1 VASWRQSLARTF
13 GLAAQPGP
21 VVATPTDAI
30 PANPNSLGEGLGLS
44 GNVGAFANFMSGI
57 GTARD
62 ASFWDTWTRPRML
75 TDEQRRYMGRN
86 GLIRNAV
93 LELYP
98 TECTREGWSVTV
110 TDPAVEDPAA
120 LSKGIEQYEER
131 PGIASRS
138 TIADAMRRALQ
149 YGDAIVLL
157 GIDDGAKDFSQP
169 VNAESI
175 AAIHWAKVVDRRDFT
190 YGQIAGPESIH
201 FGEPEW
207 FDVQDITSILPEGM
221 RFGDQGNY
229 SSGATF
235 KADVPHAMRFHRSRV
250 LRFTAA
256 DALSVLDTLQ
266 DSLASYFTGTAGLT
280 SSMREHSVGMWEIKN
295 WFDTKLSSW
304 ADHAR
309 SFLDRATRSK
319 SSVNAIIVDADKEK
333 FSYIPRNVS
342 GLADLINPVMVWI
355 SAAMR
360 APNTKLW
367 GVSPGGFGTGESERE
382 DFAESVR
389 VWQARWLA
397 AQLGR
402 LHDLILHAADGP
414 SPAHYVKPEFRE
426 LVFADLSPSDEIE
439 QQDLVNKQIDALV
452 KLVDA
457 GFITPE
463 EGVASIPETAQ
474 FQVKL
479 DKAMRAKRA
488 IEGDVAKVEPM
499 LVGIFTSLV
508 AGGKSP
514 GLIVQVNTREITPDQ
529 ARTAMRIADPD
540 RFRGPAGEA
549 DLLALFP
556 DFPPDLGPPTGPTD
570 PLSPGALPEL
580 PGGAPDI
587 QETDEPE
594 PDPVALAFSNDPLP
608 SDTAPASVIA
618 RELSEQTGHK
628 IPTGRVSKL
637 AKVNEDGIA
646 RIRSW
651 SMLGGKAVHSRA
663 EVMREL
669 ANANGMLPEPDA
681 LSE

>member
-1 VASWRQSLARTF
+1 
-13 GLAAQPGP
+13 
-21 VVATPTDAI
+21 
-30 PANPNSLGEGLGLS
+30 
-44 GNVGAFANFMSGI
+44 MSGI

-98 TECTREGWSVTV
+98 TECTREGWSVTI

-120 LSKGIEQYEER
+120 VSRGIEQYEER
-131 PGIASRS
+131 SGIASRAM
-138 TIADAMRRALQ
+138 IADAMRRALQ

-157 GIDDGAKDFSQP
+157 GIDDGASDFSLP
-169 VNAESI
+169 VNAETIKS
-175 AAIHWAKVVDRRDFT
+175 IHWAKVVDRRDFT

-235 KADVPHAMRFHRSRV
+235 AADVPHAMRFHRSRV

-402 LHDLILHAADGP
+402 LHDLILHAQDGP
-414 SPAHYVKPEFRE
+414 SPGYYVKPEFRE

-452 KLVDA
+452 KLAEA

-463 EGVASIPETAQ
+463 EGAASVPETAQ
-474 FQVKL
+474 FQIKL
-479 DKAMRAKRA
+479 NTALRTKRA

-499 LVGIFTSLV
+499 LVGIFTALV

-514 GLIVQVNTREITPDQ
+514 GLIVQVNQRAITPEQ

-540 RFRGPAGEA
+540 RFRGPTGEQ
-549 DLLALFP
+549 DLLTLFP
-556 DFPPDLGPPTGPTD
+556 DLPPEPPPIAAAA
-570 PLSPGALPEL
+570 PLPGVAPALPGTDL
-580 PGGAPDI
+580 DI
-587 QETDEPE
+587 EATDEPE

-618 RELSEQTGHK
+618 RELTEQTGHK

-637 AKVNEDGIA
+637 AKPDEDGNA

-669 ANANGMLPEPDA
+669 ANANGMLPEPEPDA
-681 LSE
+681 

>member
-1 VASWRQSLARTF
+1 MASWRDSLARAF
-13 GLAAQPGP
+13 SRPAPAPVLA
-21 VVATPTDAI
+21 TDAI
-30 PANPNSLGEGLGLS
+30 PSNPNALGEGLGS

-98 TECTREGWSVTV
+98 TECTREGWSVTI
-110 TDPAVEDPAA
+110 TDPAVQDPAA
-120 LSKGIEQYEER
+120 LSKGIEQYEAR
-131 PGIASRS
+131 PGIASRA

-157 GIDDGAKDFSQP
+157 GIDDGVSDFSQP
-169 VNAESI
+169 VNVDAIKS
-175 AAIHWAKVVDRRDFT
+175 IHWAKVVDRRDFT
-190 YGQIAGPESIH
+190 YGQIAGPESLH

-207 FDVQDITSILPEGM
+207 FDVQDITSVLPEGM

-235 KADVPHAMRFHRSRV
+235 NSDIPHAMRFHRSRV

-280 SSMREHSVGMWEIKN
+280 SSMREHSVGMWEVKN

-389 VWQARWLA
+389 VWQMRWLA
-397 AQLGR
+397 SQLGR
-402 LHDLILHAADGP
+402 LHDLILRAADGP
-414 SPAHYVKPEFRE
+414 SPAHYVPAEFRE

-452 KLVDA
+452 KLVEA
-457 GFITPE
+457 GLITPE

-479 DKAMRAKRA
+479 DTALRAKRA
-488 IEGDVAKVEPM
+488 LEGETVKIEPM
-499 LVGIFTSLV
+499 LVGIFTALV

-514 GLIVQVNTREITPDQ
+514 GLLVQVNQRQITPIQ
-529 ARTAMRIADPD
+529 ARTSLRAADRE
-540 RFRGPAGEA
+540 RFRGPEGEA
-549 DLLALFP
+549 ELLEMFP
-556 DFPPDLGPPTGPTD
+556 DFPPPDLPPD
-570 PLSPGALPEL
+570 PAAEPLPGAAPAL
-580 PGGAPDI
+580 PGIDLDI
-587 QETDEPE
+587 EETDEPE
-594 PDPVALAFSNDPLP
+594 PDPVALAFSHDPLP

-618 RELSEQTGHK
+618 RELTEQTGHK
-628 IPTGRVSKL
+628 IPTGRVSRL
-637 AKVNEDGIA
+637 AKPDAEGNV

-669 ANANGMLPEPDA
+669 ANANGMLSEPDA
-681 LSE
+681 PSE

>member
-1 VASWRQSLARTF
+1 VASWRESLARAF
-13 GLAAQPGP
+13 NRPAPGP
-21 VVATPTDAI
+21 VDATDAI
-30 PANPNSLGEGLGLS
+30 PSNPNALGEGLLS

-98 TECTREGWSVTV
+98 TECTREGWSVTI
-110 TDPAVEDPAA
+110 TDPAVEDPAEV
-120 LSKGIEQYEER
+120 SRGIEQYEER

-157 GIDDGAKDFSQP
+157 GIDDGVSDFSQP
-169 VNAESI
+169 VRAETIKS
-175 AAIHWAKVVDRRDFT
+175 IHWAKVVDRRDFT

-235 KADVPHAMRFHRSRV
+235 AADVPHAMRFHRSRV

-402 LHDLILHAADGP
+402 LHDLILHAQDGP
-414 SPAHYVKPEFRE
+414 SPGYYVKPEFRE

-452 KLVDA
+452 KLAEA

-463 EGVASIPETAQ
+463 EGAASVPETAL
-474 FQVKL
+474 FQIKL
-479 DKAMRAKRA
+479 DTARRARFA
-488 IEGDVAKVEPM
+488 AEGVKNEPM
-499 LVGIFTSLV
+499 APAMFATLVN
-508 AGGKSP
+508 GGKSP
-514 GLIVQVNTREITPDQ
+514 GLILLVNAGEITPLQ
-529 ARTAMRIADPD
+529 ARTAMRIAGYS
-540 RFRGPAGEA
+540 GPAYAA

-556 DFPPDLGPPTGPTD
+556 DLPPELPPDLTAA
-570 PLSPGALPEL
+570 PLPGASPEL
-580 PGGAPDI
+580 PGTDLDI
-587 QETDEPE
+587 EAIDEPE

-608 SDTAPASVIA
+608 SDTAPAAVIA
-618 RELSEQTGHK
+618 RELTEQTGHK

-637 AKVNEDGIA
+637 AKPDAEGNV

-651 SMLGGKAVHSRA
+651 SMLGGRPVHSRA

-669 ANANGMLPEPDA
+669 ANANGMLPEPEPDV
-681 LSE
+681 

>member
-1 VASWRQSLARTF
+1 VSR
-13 GLAAQPGP
+13 
-21 VVATPTDAI
+21 
-30 PANPNSLGEGLGLS
+30 
-44 GNVGAFANFMSGI
+44 
-57 GTARD
+57 
-62 ASFWDTWTRPRML
+62 
-75 TDEQRRYMGRN
+75 
-86 GLIRNAV
+86 
-93 LELYP
+93 
-98 TECTREGWSVTV
+98 
-110 TDPAVEDPAA
+110 
-120 LSKGIEQYEER
+120 GIEQYEER
-131 PGIASRS
+131 SGIASRAM
-138 TIADAMRRALQ
+138 IADAMRRALQ

-157 GIDDGAKDFSQP
+157 GIDDGVSDFSQP
-169 VNAESI
+169 VRAETIKS
-175 AAIHWAKVVDRRDFT
+175 IHWAKVVDRRDFT

-235 KADVPHAMRFHRSRV
+235 AADVPHAMRFHRSRV

-402 LHDLILHAADGP
+402 LHDLILHAQDGP
-414 SPAHYVKPEFRE
+414 SPGYYVKPEFRE

-452 KLVDA
+452 KLAEA

-463 EGVASIPETAQ
+463 EGAASVPETAQ
-474 FQVKL
+474 FQIKL
-479 DKAMRAKRA
+479 NTALRTKRA

-499 LVGIFTSLV
+499 LVGIFTALV

-514 GLIVQVNTREITPDQ
+514 GLIVQVNQRAITPEQ

-540 RFRGPAGEA
+540 RFRGPTGEQ
-549 DLLALFP
+549 DLLTLFP
-556 DFPPDLGPPTGPTD
+556 DLPPEPPPIAAAA
-570 PLSPGALPEL
+570 PLPGAAPTL
-580 PGGAPDI
+580 PGADLDI
-587 QETDEPE
+587 EATDEPE
-594 PDPVALAFSNDPLP
+594 SDPVALAFSNDPLP
-608 SDTAPASVIA
+608 SDTAPAAVIA
-618 RELSEQTGHK
+618 RELTEQTGHK

-637 AKVNEDGIA
+637 AKPDAEGNV

-669 ANANGMLPEPDA
+669 ANANGMLPEPEPDA
-681 LSE
+681 

>member
-1 VASWRQSLARTF
+1 MSS
-13 GLAAQPGP
+13 
-21 VVATPTDAI
+21 
-30 PANPNSLGEGLGLS
+30 PN
-44 GNVGAFANFMSGI
+44 F
-57 GTARD
+57 
-62 ASFWDTWTRPRML
+62 
-75 TDEQRRYMGRN
+75 
-86 GLIRNAV
+86 
-93 LELYP
+93 
-98 TECTREGWSVTV
+98 
-110 TDPAVEDPAA
+110 
-120 LSKGIEQYEER
+120 
-131 PGIASRS
+131 
-138 TIADAMRRALQ
+138 
-149 YGDAIVLL
+149 
-157 GIDDGAKDFSQP
+157 
-169 VNAESI
+169 
-175 AAIHWAKVVDRRDFT
+175 
-190 YGQIAGPESIH
+190 
-201 FGEPEW
+201 
-207 FDVQDITSILPEGM
+207 
-221 RFGDQGNY
+221 
-229 SSGATF
+229 
-235 KADVPHAMRFHRSRV
+235 
-250 LRFTAA
+250 
-256 DALSVLDTLQ
+256 
-266 DSLASYFTGTAGLT
+266 
-280 SSMREHSVGMWEIKN
+280 
-295 WFDTKLSSW
+295 
-304 ADHAR
+304 
-309 SFLDRATRSK
+309 
-319 SSVNAIIVDADKEK
+319 
-333 FSYIPRNVS
+333 
-342 GLADLINPVMVWI
+342 
-355 SAAMR
+355 
-360 APNTKLW
+360 
-367 GVSPGGFGTGESERE
+367 
-382 DFAESVR
+382 
-389 VWQARWLA
+389 
-397 AQLGR
+397 
-402 LHDLILHAADGP
+402 
-414 SPAHYVKPEFRE
+414 VK
-426 LVFADLSPSDEIE
+426 
-439 QQDLVNKQIDALV
+439 DLVNKQIDALV

-463 EGVASIPETAQ
+463 EGVASIPETAL

>member
-1 VASWRQSLARTF
+1 VASWRESLARAF
-13 GLAAQPGP
+13 NRPASGP
-21 VVATPTDAI
+21 VEATDAI
-30 PANPNSLGEGLGLS
+30 PSNPNALGEGLLS

-98 TECTREGWSVTV
+98 TECTREGWSVTI
-110 TDPAVEDPAA
+110 TDPAVKDPAA

-131 PGIASRS
+131 AGIASRA

-149 YGDAIVLL
+149 YGDAIILL
-157 GIDDGAKDFSQP
+157 GIDDGVSDFSLP
-169 VNAESI
+169 VNAETIKS
-175 AAIHWAKVVDRRDFT
+175 IHWAKVVDRRDFT

-235 KADVPHAMRFHRSRV
+235 AADVPHAMRFHRSRV

-389 VWQARWLA
+389 VWQMRWIA
-397 AQLGR
+397 SQLGR
-402 LHDLILHAADGP
+402 LHDLILHAQDGP
-414 SPAHYVKPEFRE
+414 SPGYYVKPEFRE

-439 QQDLVNKQIDALV
+439 QQDLVNKQIDAIV
-452 KLVDA
+452 KAIDA
-457 GFITPE
+457 GMITPE
-463 EGVASIPETAQ
+463 EGAASIPETAL
-474 FQVKL
+474 FQIKL
-479 DKAMRAKRA
+479 NTALRTKRA

-499 LVGIFTSLV
+499 LVGIFTALV

-514 GLIVQVNTREITPDQ
+514 GLIVQVNQRAITPEQ

-540 RFRGPAGEA
+540 RFRGPTGEA

-556 DFPPDLGPPTGPTD
+556 DLPPELPPVPTAA
-570 PLSPGALPEL
+570 PLPGAAPEL
-580 PGGAPDI
+580 PGTDLDI

-608 SDTAPASVIA
+608 SDTAPASIIA
-618 RELSEQTGHK
+618 RELTEQTGHK

-637 AKVNEDGIA
+637 AKPDAEGNV

-669 ANANGMLPEPDA
+669 ANANGMLPEPEPDA
-681 LSE
+681 